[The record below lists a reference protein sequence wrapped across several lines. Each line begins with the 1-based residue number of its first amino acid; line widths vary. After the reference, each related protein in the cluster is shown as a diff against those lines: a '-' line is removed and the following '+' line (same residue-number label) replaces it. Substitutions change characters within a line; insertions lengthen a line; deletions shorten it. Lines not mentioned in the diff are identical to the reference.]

1 MTVVIN
7 VYLSLKNCQFDLPFF
22 LLLFFMLFSF
32 VIAVKIDVDL
42 RMSDEVMGLVSPKQ
56 ENTEKF
62 EALVV

>member
-1 MTVVIN
+1 
-7 VYLSLKNCQFDLPFF
+7 
-22 LLLFFMLFSF
+22 MLFSF